1 MLHRAS
7 QGSRS
12 RGARPARA
20 QTRNF
25 RGDSFLAPRARV
37 APRMRLLTAM
47 LLPITSA
54 LLQPTPR
61 SRIQPTRARAQDGW
75 TTAATQEREAAYA
88 CCSVL
93 RVPLDRVQRRS
104 IQLFAQL
111 TDWTTCVDEA
121 SGATYYYN
129 GETGES
135 QWEPPPQAAI
145 AQQDDGGQSASEHPH
160 GTNQAL
166 WRFVGS
172 SGTVVNGYRHV
183 PYNLRKHDV
192 QVLSRF
198 NMLNQRLTVS
208 RKQCLVPCY
217 VENQMA
223 HTSASWISGG
233 FSQRQVTPQAAPRS
247 GQPRPISRLGRAG
260 TAAIQALLS
269 TQVSCLADGSATLTS
284 VGRGATLWREK
295 GGPWCSVQRGE
306 GLVLSDGD
314 QVSGCNPCARG
325 CNPTC
330 SRLQSY
336 VLEAATPCIR
346 AVTCTCTC
354 AYVTAGELGLQRP

>member
-1 MLHRAS
+1 
-7 QGSRS
+7 
-12 RGARPARA
+12 
-20 QTRNF
+20 
-25 RGDSFLAPRARV
+25 
-37 APRMRLLTAM
+37 MRLLTAM

-129 GETGES
+129 EETGES

-233 FSQRQVTPQAAPRS
+233 SLSARSPRRLRHAPASLGQSAAWDALAPRPYRPCFPHRS
-247 GQPRPISRLGRAG
+247 PALRMAAQHSPRWA
-260 TAAIQALLS
+260 
-269 TQVSCLADGSATLTS
+269 
-284 VGRGATLWREK
+284 
-295 GGPWCSVQRGE
+295 GGPRFGGRKVAHG
-306 GLVLSDGD
+306 
-314 QVSGCNPCARG
+314 ARYKEA
-325 CNPTC
+325 
-330 SRLQSY
+330 RASY
-336 VLEAATPCIR
+336 
-346 AVTCTCTC
+346 
-354 AYVTAGELGLQRP
+354 